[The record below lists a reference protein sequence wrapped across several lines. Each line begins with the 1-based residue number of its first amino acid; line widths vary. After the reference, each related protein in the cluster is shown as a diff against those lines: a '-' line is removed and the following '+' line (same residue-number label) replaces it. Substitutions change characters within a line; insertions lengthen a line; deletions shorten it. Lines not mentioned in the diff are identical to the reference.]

1 MDKYSSEQAEL
12 GHVFH
17 SYLSSNC
24 SSESLHCLSFT
35 MKSQLPSME
44 KANFIWFD
52 ESPLR
57 MMKNVFSFII
67 KALLILKLFKFSSC
81 IVWSCRKWL
90 EKKAKANFKIHDVIN
105 CETNKY
111 KIHIH
116 CVQSIR
122 IRSYSGPH
130 FPAFE
135 LNTDSYS
142 VSLCIQSEFGKMR
155 TRITPSTG
163 TFHAVISQF
172 ITK

>member
-1 MDKYSSEQAEL
+1 MFD
-12 GHVFH
+12 HVG
-17 SYLSSNC
+17 
-24 SSESLHCLSFT
+24 
-35 MKSQLPSME
+35 
-44 KANFIWFD
+44 
-52 ESPLR
+52 
-57 MMKNVFSFII
+57 
-67 KALLILKLFKFSSC
+67 
-81 IVWSCRKWL
+81 KWL

-155 TRITPSTG
+155 TRITPNTE
-163 TFHAVISQF
+163 TFHAVSVCYILLHLPTLDIDRFLKTANIIKCVCENCPFKDTLKAFVDFKKKQKSV
-172 ITK
+172 